1 MIGEDMVV
9 DNKRKVMNIIGAI
22 FILSLMS
29 LGVFVVVDSLYSL
42 ITMAEVIFFSNG
54 IVIAFFFFPL
64 IFYFLSFI
72 IYFNL
77 TSRIPKYHDIC
88 VNCLGMIA
96 IVAFF
101 LSFPT
106 AFYVNYKLKN
116 EDYLICPKIS
126 WSSPNKYVK
135 DIKLCD

>member
-1 MIGEDMVV
+1 MDDKITFSSG
-9 DNKRKVMNIIGAI
+9 II
-22 FILSLMS
+22 
-29 LGVFVVVDSLYSL
+29 
-42 ITMAEVIFFSNG
+42 
-54 IVIAFFFFPL
+54 IVFFFFPL
-64 IFYFLSFI
+64 VFYFLSCS
-72 IYFNL
+72 IYLNL
-77 TSRIPKYHDIC
+77 TSRIPKYHDTC

-116 EDYLICPKIS
+116 ENYLICPKIS

-135 DIKLCD
+135 DIKLCG

>member
-1 MIGEDMVV
+1 
-9 DNKRKVMNIIGAI
+9 MNIIGVI

-54 IVIAFFFFPL
+54 IIIAFFFFPL
-64 IFYFLSFI
+64 IFYFLGFI

-77 TSRIPKYHDIC
+77 TEHTPKYHDIC

-101 LSFPT
+101 LSFPI
-106 AFYVNYKLKN
+106 AFYVNYKLKSEN
-116 EDYLICPKIS
+116 YLICPKIS

-135 DIKLCD
+135 DIELCN

>member
-1 MIGEDMVV
+1 M

>member
-1 MIGEDMVV
+1 MGGVAM
-9 DNKRKVMNIIGAI
+9 DNKRKIMNVIGTVFLLSWMLFVMSVVSE
-22 FILSLMS
+22 SL
-29 LGVFVVVDSLYSL
+29 FSL
-42 ITMAEVIFFSNG
+42 ITMGNKITFSSGIMIVFFS
-54 IVIAFFFFPL
+54 FPL
-64 IFYFLSFI
+64 VFYFLSFV

-77 TSRIPKYHDIC
+77 TERTPKYHDIC

-101 LSFPT
+101 LSFPI
-106 AFYVNYKLKN
+106 AFYVNYKLKSEN
-116 EDYLICPKIS
+116 YLMCPKIS

>member
-1 MIGEDMVV
+1 M
-9 DNKRKVMNIIGAI
+9 DNKRKIINVIGAI
-22 FILSLMS
+22 FVLSLVS
-29 LGVFVVVDSLYSL
+29 LGMFAAVDGLFSL
-42 ITMAEVIFFSNG
+42 ITMAEVISFSNG
-54 IVIAFFFFPL
+54 IIIAFFSFPL
-64 IFYFLSFI
+64 VFYFLSFV

-77 TSRIPKYHDIC
+77 TARTPKYHDIC

-116 EDYLICPKIS
+116 ENYSICPKIS